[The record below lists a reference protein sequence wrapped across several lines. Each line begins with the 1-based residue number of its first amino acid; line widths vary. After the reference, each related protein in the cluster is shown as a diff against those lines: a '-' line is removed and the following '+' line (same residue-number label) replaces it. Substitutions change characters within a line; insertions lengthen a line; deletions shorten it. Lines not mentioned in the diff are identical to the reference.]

1 MRKRFDAGKGQG
13 YFEGW
18 YCKQQNSQE
27 TVSLIPALH
36 GSAAGV
42 STASLQV
49 ITDEAS
55 FHIPLPAWTLRY
67 DPQARLLC
75 LGDCTFSPAGCRLD
89 ATSRDVS
96 LRGELRFGPLKPPAY
111 DIMGPFCAV
120 PFMEC
125 RHSVFSMF
133 HRVDGT
139 VTINDRPY
147 VFENGSGY
155 MEGDRGVS
163 FPRRYLWTQCSWE
176 GNSVMVSVAE
186 IPFGRFRFVGCIGF
200 VYWKGR
206 EHRMGT
212 YCGVR
217 LLHVTKDAILL
228 RQGSLTLG
236 VRLLEANSHPLRA
249 PQRGSMTRTIHE
261 STSCVVRYTCRRGDR
276 ILFDLTS
283 RQASFESTWREA
295 YEPTR

>member
-1 MRKRFDAGKGQG
+1 MTRPFDAGNTRG

-18 YCKQQNSQE
+18 YCKQQNSRE
-27 TVSLIPALH
+27 TVALIPALH
-36 GSAAGV
+36 VNDAGT

-49 ITDEAS
+49 ITDEAA

-67 DPQARLLC
+67 DRRARLLH

-89 ATSRDVS
+89 AASREVS
-96 LRGELRFGPLKPPAY
+96 LRGTLRFGPLTPPAY

-120 PFMEC
+120 PRLEC
-125 RHSVFSMF
+125 RHSVFSML

-139 VTINDRPY
+139 VTINGRPY
-147 VFENGSGY
+147 VFENGRGY
-155 MEGDRGVS
+155 LEGDRGTS

-176 GNSVMVSVAE
+176 EGSVMVSVAE
-186 IPFGRFRFVGCIGF
+186 IPLGPFRFLGCIGF

-206 EHRMGT
+206 EHRIGT

-217 LLHVTKDAILL
+217 LLRVTKDTILL
-228 RQGSLTLG
+228 RQGSLTLE
-236 VRLLEANSHPLRA
+236 VRLLESNSHPLRA

-261 STSCVVRYTCRRGDR
+261 NASCVVRYTCRREGR
-276 ILFDLTS
+276 VLFDVTS
-283 RQASFESTWREA
+283 RQASFESVWREA